1 MQSLSVRK
9 YFELEED
16 RLKDF
21 LKREE
26 LWAKEKKA
34 AEELKKKTVSCGLWL
49 QREKQVFPYSGPVE
63 HRHEF
68 VYGGLLVWILLEILD
83 RLSAWWLLSQPSIFA
98 VKVALNETLCP
109 QLHANLTGIGEQ
121 LAQLKV

>member
-34 AEELKKKTVSCGLWL
+34 AEELKKKTVSCGL
-49 QREKQVFPYSGPVE
+49 
-63 HRHEF
+63 
-68 VYGGLLVWILLEILD
+68 
-83 RLSAWWLLSQPSIFA
+83 
-98 VKVALNETLCP
+98 
-109 QLHANLTGIGEQ
+109 
-121 LAQLKV
+121 